1 MPADDQPEMISF
13 ELKPRGEEDEGQA
26 VHSLAPSSRVQEL
39 SAELVHEPVQCP
51 AAAGDGDD
59 DAAADYDD
67 AEAEK
72 VMPVLASKVAVPTT
86 TSVHAEQPPP
96 APAPPSPSSAPGALT
111 ASAGTKVQFN
121 LWFHSLF
128 QVLMDFA
135 IMSCSTAHGKS
146 EKALLRLRETIQR
159 LRALAAGMELE
170 KPTHFSVTTTLE
182 RVLRTLPTTVSQM
195 LALIFKR
202 VGEMNIERLQAE
214 EQWTHEWAQLHLQVL
229 ATYFHV
235 ANWKHRTCS
244 AHLSAVDSTMA
255 GWAQEHG
262 QIARMLAPR
271 REKLLQRAQ
280 SLTDAWLGFCLK
292 YTQALRETREHAAV
306 ADRIMQEQQAFVGSA
321 AHDSSGDGAAGA
333 LLNVHL
339 SLAIQ
344 SFLDQS
350 ATHAP
355 PSQHPELWEMKRQRR
370 EQQMEEHERHMTSL
384 RALEEGMLR
393 NRQEK
398 HRIWMTMQHQQLASS
413 ALQRIQA
420 LDDEYA
426 ENERESVLLYT
437 LLRQTATAAP
447 GQGDDG
453 DATTTTAPS
462 VASGASSVPIAA
474 FAQQALR
481 FLPLAQ
487 RLERDVLC
495 YTSLAKQLER
505 TVYDVHDDFI
515 KNEMTSVCAYLKQVR
530 HKLLSELCAK
540 IELKS
545 TQRQQQAR
553 RLRDDMATLLRQAAE
568 QCHGHTTALQTLLQV
583 HGAILEN
590 DERHAKYKAREATLA
605 MMRTFLQTDTN
616 LQQLLQRHGETLAA
630 SD

>member
-13 ELKPRGEEDEGQA
+13 ELNPRGEEDVGQSV

-39 SAELVHEPVQCP
+39 SAELAHEPVQCP
-51 AAAGDGDD
+51 TAADGGDDNDDDDND
-59 DAAADYDD
+59 DAAADHDD
-67 AEAEK
+67 VVAEE
-72 VMPVLASKVAVPTT
+72 VVPVATTVP
-86 TSVHAEQPPP
+86 SP
-96 APAPPSPSSAPGALT
+96 APTAPSPAPTALT

-159 LRALAAGMELE
+159 LRALAEGMELE

-202 VGEMNIERLQAE
+202 VGEMNVERLQAE

-255 GWAQEHG
+255 VWAQEHG

-306 ADRIMQEQQAFVGSA
+306 ADRIMQEQQAFVGGA
-321 AHDSSGDGAAGA
+321 AHDSSSGGGDGAAGA

-426 ENERESVLLYT
+426 EHERESVLLYT

-453 DATTTTAPS
+453 DATTTTTTTPS